1 MNGINE
7 KRNKIPGKIAK
18 KKLNAKLADLVPN
31 VPLETASIKN
41 LATQYTGTLSKP
53 GKLFLFEKEKTQDTN
68 FEFFILSK

>member
-41 LATQYTGTLSKP
+41 LAT
-53 GKLFLFEKEKTQDTN
+53 
-68 FEFFILSK
+68 